1 MAITLSRRT
10 VVTVESET
18 TYNDGTTPALAD
30 DALLVFGDGASVYT
44 QATNIVDNPALRASL
59 TPQKALV
66 GRTMATVNIGTYLM
80 TASKAT
86 DTAGETSSRPFFSN
100 LLKACG
106 WSEAIGDDGSTSSS
120 TVYTPV
126 SSAIES
132 CAIWVYADT
141 ALHKIDGCYGSFT
154 LTMNAGGAPDLQFTM
169 MGIYNDPIAGST
181 SGAAYPVDD
190 KVLVEN
196 EQITIGAFSPV
207 VRSVTLNWA
216 TTVSERADANDQ
228 YGFAGVQLTDRSPTL
243 TIVVEQDALGTFDP
257 WADLYATPSKSISFT
272 HSTSATEDITLSVTN
287 PQLTNVT
294 RSSDGGVNTLSLEYR
309 LWSNTDDGEA
319 TLTFAKAV

>member
-10 VVTVESET
+10 VVTAESET

-30 DALLVFGDGASVYT
+30 DALLVYGDGASVYT
-44 QATNIVDNPALRASL
+44 QATNVVDNPALRASL
-59 TPQKALV
+59 TPQKALI
-66 GRTMATVNIGTYLM
+66 GRTLATVNLQTYLM

-86 DTAGETSSRPFFSN
+86 DTVGETSSRPFFSN

-106 WSEAIGDDGSTSSS
+106 WSEATGDDGSSSS

-126 SSAIES
+126 SSSIES

-154 LTMNAGGAPDLQFTM
+154 LTMNAGGAPDLNFSM
-169 MGIYNDPIAGST
+169 MGLYTAPTAGST
-181 SGAAYPVDD
+181 SGVAYPTDD

-196 EQITIGAFSPV
+196 EQITIGAFTPV

-216 TTVSERADANDQ
+216 TTVSERSDANSDK
-228 YGFAGVQLTDRSPTL
+228 GFGGVQLTDRAPTL

-257 WADLYATPSKSISFT
+257 WADLYTTPSKSIVFT
-272 HSTSATEDITLSVTN
+272 HATSATETIDLSVPN

-294 RSSDGGVNTLSLEYR
+294 RGNDGGVNTLSLDYR

-319 TLTFAKAV
+319 TLTFTKAI